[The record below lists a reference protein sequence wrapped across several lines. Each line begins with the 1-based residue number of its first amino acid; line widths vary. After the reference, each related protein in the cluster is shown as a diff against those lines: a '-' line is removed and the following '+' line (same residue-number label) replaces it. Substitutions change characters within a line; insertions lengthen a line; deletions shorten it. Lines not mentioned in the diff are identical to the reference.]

1 MNAWVRKMV
10 SILKSAF
17 IGGVRQH
24 IADQDSFATADAKRR
39 AALDKQNAAFRL
51 AKYKEGL
58 KRETTKLE
66 KSATDAIDPLYAYP
80 DMPSNIAKN
89 FGLLGLPSFRKDK
102 DHYKATVTKTA
113 EGQALTK
120 ASHFSNILVP
130 SMLKK
135 INDNSMVQPE
145 RSAAA
150 VLSAFNGYV
159 VTGKLNQARV
169 NTNGDRISGIR
180 EADSFASLYKL
191 ANMFPDLPESK
202 RFLSSF
208 GTRVVFDKA
217 ITEHKLLGEIVKSTN
232 LSVRGSSYN
241 ANLPTTLE
249 ADRYG
254 EVFEAPVKKYTV
266 NTGYVPPSVL
276 SSATSTLRDD
286 IPNFKR
292 SDLDYAAVSAG
303 SDEENELANEIIKRV
318 RNGDIGSAEMSD
330 GTAKSVNR
338 LNYFGSLASLG
349 FRNYVA
355 PIKRVEGDF
364 TRYDRKTKIKRAEA
378 QTVAIPE
385 NASLVT
391 NIERLLDINSVMIK
405 SFPESTQISFI
416 RDLYTRARNLIDV
429 VVGDTGKQQDIG
441 SVYSDENIN
450 EQLKDQYTS
459 DGRLENNDDL
469 RKSVKGVRDK
479 LAANLKTYEGK
490 AEYNMVKEYN
500 MLKIRI
506 IFGVAKSIQGGTGGR
521 GVSNADFEAV
531 AKSLANSTFST
542 LKEEAVAFTA
552 LLGLAKKQYLYSYF
566 AQNEDIISSA
576 NVNKLVKKT
585 LRLEKEYRRG
595 VATTDTR
602 RTEQIKK
609 ENEDATKGLFDSVRT
624 GGST

>member
-1 MNAWVRKMV
+1 M
-10 SILKSAF
+10 
-17 IGGVRQH
+17 
-24 IADQDSFATADAKRR
+24 
-39 AALDKQNAAFRL
+39 
-51 AKYKEGL
+51 
-58 KRETTKLE
+58 
-66 KSATDAIDPLYAYP
+66 
-80 DMPSNIAKN
+80 
-89 FGLLGLPSFRKDK
+89 
-102 DHYKATVTKTA
+102 
-113 EGQALTK
+113 
-120 ASHFSNILVP
+120 
-130 SMLKK
+130 
-135 INDNSMVQPE
+135 
-145 RSAAA
+145 
-150 VLSAFNGYV
+150 
-159 VTGKLNQARV
+159 
-169 NTNGDRISGIR
+169 
-180 EADSFASLYKL
+180 
-191 ANMFPDLPESK
+191 
-202 RFLSSF
+202 
-208 GTRVVFDKA
+208 
-217 ITEHKLLGEIVKSTN
+217 
-232 LSVRGSSYN
+232 
-241 ANLPTTLE
+241 
-249 ADRYG
+249 
-254 EVFEAPVKKYTV
+254 
-266 NTGYVPPSVL
+266 
-276 SSATSTLRDD
+276 
-286 IPNFKR
+286 
-292 SDLDYAAVSAG
+292 
-303 SDEENELANEIIKRV
+303 ANEIIKRV

-330 GTAKSVNR
+330 GTAKSLDR

-391 NIERLLDINSVMIK
+391 NIERLLDINSVMVK

-459 DGRLENNDDL
+459 DGRLEDNDDL

-479 LAANLKTYEGK
+479 LAKNLSNYKEGTE
-490 AEYNMVKEYN
+490 EYNMVKEYN

-609 ENEDATKGLFDSVRT
+609 ENDDATGAIIDSVKN